1 MNISSEEAYRRAVDA
16 LGDRMREVLLRVPAE
31 LQGQVNEIRLRQ
43 DRPLMLDCRGRK
55 IFLNDRPLRPVFLPD
70 DSCITVREEDLEL
83 AFRRLCDYSVHS
95 HQDQIRAGYITIAG
109 GHRAGICG
117 TAVTENGR
125 VTAVRGVTG
134 INLRI
139 CRAIPGAADEL
150 LRRADPRRTRGIVL
164 AGPPASGKTTILRD
178 LAQQLSGGSRQLPVN
193 VAVIDEKGEIS
204 GGIADSSR
212 IGMCCDVFQCY
223 PKGEGILQAVRNMA
237 PEVILCDEVGSC
249 AELASLEEG
258 FNAGVHVVAS
268 VHARDLHDLKT
279 RPVIRRMLES
289 GSFETVVL
297 LRGGV
302 HVGEI
307 ETVVQ
312 VEDKSDEN
320 GGHDLRFREL
330 GAGRMPE
337 IHAAG

>member
-1 MNISSEEAYRRAVDA
+1 MNMQSEEAYRRAVDA
-16 LGDRMREVLLRVPAE
+16 LGDRIREVLLRIPPE
-31 LQGQVNEIRLRQ
+31 LQSQVNEIRLRQ
-43 DRPLMLDCRGRK
+43 NRPLMLDCRGRK

-70 DSCITVREEDLEL
+70 DSCITVRAEDL
-83 AFRRLCDYSVHS
+83 AWTFRRLCDYSVHS

-117 TAVTENGR
+117 TAVTENGAL
-125 VTAVRGVTG
+125 TAVRDVTG

-139 CRAIPGAADEL
+139 CRSIPGAADEL
-150 LRRADPRRTRGIVL
+150 LRRADPRDVRGMLL

-178 LAQQLSGGSRQLPVN
+178 LAQQLSGGSRRLPVN

-204 GGIADSSR
+204 GDFADDGQL
-212 IGMCCDVFQCY
+212 GMCCDVFRCY
-223 PKGEGILQAVRNMA
+223 PKGTGILQAVRNMA

-249 AELASLEEG
+249 AELAALEEG
-258 FNAGVHVVAS
+258 FNAGAHVVAS
-268 VHARDLHDLKT
+268 VHARDMHDLQT
-279 RPVIRRMLES
+279 RPVIRQMLES

-320 GGHDLRFREL
+320 GRHELRFREF
-330 GAGRMPE
+330 GVGRMPE